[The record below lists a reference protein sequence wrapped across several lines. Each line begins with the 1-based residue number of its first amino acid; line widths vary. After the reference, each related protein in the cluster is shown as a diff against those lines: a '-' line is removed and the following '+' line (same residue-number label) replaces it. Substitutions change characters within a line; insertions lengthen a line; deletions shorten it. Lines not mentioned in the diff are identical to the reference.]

1 MLRFHQIVK
10 YTIRR
15 TTAFLSKSHLSDLAR
30 TKAKMMVT
38 DAAMFK
44 ARVEAHDCMM
54 PGLFVVT
61 EYMS

>member
-38 DAAMFK
+38 DAGMIK
-44 ARVEAHDCMM
+44 ARDEVHDYMM
-54 PGLFVVT
+54 P
-61 EYMS
+61 